1 MKQQEED
8 IEKMLANEKLSIP
21 TDFSYEN
28 IKGLRKEAIEKLN
41 QIKPLTIAQASRI
54 SGVSPADI
62 SILSIL
68 VKKYTKK
75 GNKNG
80 NN

>member
-1 MKQQEED
+1 
-8 IEKMLANEKLSIP
+8 MLANEKLTIP
-21 TDFSYEN
+21 EDFDYKN
-28 IKGLRKEAIEKLN
+28 ITGLRKEAIEKLE

-68 VKKYTKK
+68 VKKSSKK
-75 GNKNG
+75 ENKYE
-80 NN
+80 NNWYF